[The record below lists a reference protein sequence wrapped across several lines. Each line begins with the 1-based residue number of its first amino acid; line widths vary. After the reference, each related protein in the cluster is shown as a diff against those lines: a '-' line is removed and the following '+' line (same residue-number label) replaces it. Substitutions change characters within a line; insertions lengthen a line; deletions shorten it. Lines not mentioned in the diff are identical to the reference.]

1 MKHLFLFSIL
11 TFTSFGQ
18 DSGLIQQMVQGCLS
32 DSTFQSNL
40 YLDDE
45 IECKEFSSYTIPYN
59 FNLKLSL
66 NFQGVKLKKHNYSDS
81 SLCNPLSV
89 SVYQKSN
96 SKYNV
101 TVSLNTE
108 VPLKCEHLEGHGK
121 GDGCVSNKVVS
132 INRVIKVKRNGEVK
146 IKKSENRSYYYM
158 GTFL

>member
-1 MKHLFLFSIL
+1 MKYLILFSIL

-18 DSGLIQQMVQGCLS
+18 NSSLVQQMVQECFS

-40 YLDDE
+40 LLDEE
-45 IECKEFSSYTIPYN
+45 IECKEFSTYTTPYN

-66 NFQGVKLKKHNYSDS
+66 NFRGVKLKKHNYSDS
-81 SLCNPLSV
+81 TLCNPLSV

-121 GDGCVSNKVVS
+121 GDGCVSNKVILV
-132 INRVIKVKRNGEVK
+132 NGVFKVRRNGTLKVKK
-146 IKKSENRSYYYM
+146 LENRGYYYM